1 MANDLK
7 MRLNC
12 IRVAFFAA
20 LAVAVLSGSRVGH
33 ASCGDYV
40 YSRFHT
46 PAHQG
51 RTLNQHSD
59 ADYLD
64 LTSSDSEISQT
75 YQGES
80 DASHSTP
87 AQPAP
92 CHGPNCSQ
100 NPAPLVPFAPPT
112 SAGGSNQDRLMIG
125 QLSFELPSN
134 VSSLEDVQ
142 SHARKRRGFPLLIE
156 MPPEFAG

>member
-20 LAVAVLSGSRVGH
+20 LAVSALSGSRVGH

-51 RTLNQHSD
+51 LTLNQHSD

-64 LTSSDSEISQT
+64 STSSEISLT
-75 YQGES
+75 HQGES

-87 AQPAP
+87 APPAP

-112 SAGGSNQDRLMIG
+112 SAGGSNRDRLMMG
-125 QLSFELPSN
+125 QLSFELPANLSAP
-134 VSSLEDVQ
+134 EDVH

-156 MPPEFAG
+156 MPPEILG